1 MPPLPTDE
9 VDPYPHFTQP
19 QLHPVPDSPWLGRT
33 VRGPYR
39 ARSTVVRVYATPF
52 GGDVALCLHRADVF
66 DTLRLEATD
75 MLSTPE
81 HPAAQRTTYLRNY
94 RRLLSLHGTL
104 AEGRATRQTHLAI
117 QRRSAFHARFRNAK
131 IYVEA
136 ALLERVQAGDPVVSN
151 HGVQMTVTGPDIRRD
166 RLWGW
171 RTHMQ
176 VELTPSSTTSP
187 RPGTGPTA
195 KAPGTSPTKGGGCC
209 PPSTSSDPHHD
220 HAPWPDAAPFTPATR
235 RHATS
240 YPRHPNPATTPPP
253 RTGAR
258 P

>member
-1 MPPLPTDE
+1 MHHSPKETKPVPPLPTDE

-19 QLHPVPDSPWLGRT
+19 QLRPVPDSPWLGRT

-39 ARSTVVRVYATPF
+39 ARSTVERVYTTPF
-52 GGDVALCLHRADVF
+52 GADVALCLHRADVF
-66 DTLRLEATD
+66 DTLRLEVTD

-81 HPAAQRTTYLRNY
+81 HPAAQRTAYLHNY

-104 AEGRATRQTHLAI
+104 AEGRATRKRHLAI
-117 QRRSAFHARFRNAK
+117 QRRSAFYARFRNAK

-151 HGVQMTVTGPDIRRD
+151 LGIQMTVTDPDIKRD

-176 VELTPSSTTSP
+176 VQLTPQF
-187 RPGTGPTA
+187 
-195 KAPGTSPTKGGGCC
+195 
-209 PPSTSSDPHHD
+209 HHFSKTWN
-220 HAPWPDAAPFTPATR
+220 WPDGQSTR
-235 RHATS
+235 HIPHEGWGLLPTL
-240 YPRHPNPATTPPP
+240 
-253 RTGAR
+253 GLI
-258 P
+258 